1 MTKTLDLEWQTQGI
15 TPTLLSGAD
24 AQKMYNTL
32 PEQARVGL
40 RYDESSRLVI
50 GSTPFASAILDVEA
64 QKYGA
69 RTPHLRDLSRPEV
82 MRIAKDKHYID
93 SRNLVVRSR
102 SDSSWENN
110 NPLLTQIYE
119 LAEQK
124 EGSVKDCFMIEG
136 YTFAPDTDSKNK
148 YGLKIVAQPDFKVT
162 QDERLLGHNGDSFS
176 EIDELGLPVFN
187 RGGNRTWYT
196 KKDGL
201 SGLYLNWDLDLGS
214 GNGDLADSDGDGRVV
229 FLK

>member
-1 MTKTLDLEWQTQGI
+1 MTKTLDLAWQTQGI
-15 TPTLLSGAD
+15 TPTLLTGAD
-24 AQKMYNTL
+24 AQKMYNAL

-40 RYDESSRLVI
+40 RYDEKSMSVI

-69 RTPHLRDLSRPEV
+69 RTPNLRDLSRPEV

-102 SDSSWENN
+102 SDSSWEKN

-124 EGSVKDCFMIEG
+124 EGSVKDGFMIEN
-136 YTFAPDTDSKNK
+136 YTFAPDSDSNNK

-162 QDERLLGHNGDSFS
+162 QDERLLGHNGESFS
-176 EIDELGLPVFN
+176 EVDGSGLPIFK
-187 RGGNRTWYT
+187 RSGNRTWYA

-201 SGLYLNWDLDLGS
+201 SGLYLYGGLALGS
-214 GNGDLADSDGDGRVV
+214 DYGALADSSDSGRVV